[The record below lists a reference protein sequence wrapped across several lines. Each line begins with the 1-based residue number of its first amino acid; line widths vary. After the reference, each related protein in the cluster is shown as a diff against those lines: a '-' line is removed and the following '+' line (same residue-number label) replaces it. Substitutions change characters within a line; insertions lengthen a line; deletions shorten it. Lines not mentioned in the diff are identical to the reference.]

1 MTCQHC
7 MMRITDA
14 LRKEPKIHSVSI
26 DLNKKEVAVDSTLDR
41 QVIVDSI
48 KQVGYQPQ

>member
-1 MTCQHC
+1 

-14 LRKEPKIHSVSI
+14 LRKVPEIQSVSI
-26 DLNKKEVAVDSTLDR
+26 DLNAKEVSVDSTLDR
-41 QVIVDSI
+41 QVIVESI